1 MSDAIPE
8 LAGVI
13 GRYLSG
19 LARENASTHTLRN
32 YASDLDQFIEYF
44 SPPGHGTSLAPCEI
58 GVLQLREWL
67 GHLFDLGLSAI
78 TIRRKL
84 AAVRSLFKFMLR
96 EGTIARNPARLV
108 RTPKAPKRV
117 PMVPTAE
124 QTNTLVDTVAAD
136 ILDRPHPTRDLLI
149 FELLYGCGMRISE
162 LAGLNLE
169 DFDRT
174 ERWIR
179 VRGKAVRSGRC
190 RTGRRPRMRLKN
202 IEVRAELAA
211 PPPPGGAGQRPAAA
225 ERALLLN
232 HRGRRLS
239 DRGARGIVKFYAR
252 MISGDSSLHPH
263 SLRHAYATHLL
274 ADGADLRAI
283 QELLGHAR
291 LSTTQKYTQVSLTDL
306 IAVYDRAH
314 PKAHKS

>member
-1 MSDAIPE
+1 MSDVTSE
-8 LAGVI
+8 LVAAVA
-13 GRYLSG
+13 RYLG
-19 LARENASTHTLRN
+19 ELGRENASPHTLRN
-32 YASDLDQFIEYF
+32 YSSDLDQFVEYF
-44 SPPGHGTSLAPCEI
+44 SPPGGGQPTPREI

-67 GHLFDLGLSAI
+67 GSLFDQGLSA
-78 TIRRKL
+78 TTVRRKL

-96 EGTIARNPARLV
+96 EGTIPTNPARLV

-124 QTNTLVDTVAAD
+124 QTNTLVDAVGAD
-136 ILDRPHPTRDLLI
+136 TLDRPHPTRDLVI

-162 LAGLNLE
+162 VAGLNLE
-169 DFDRT
+169 DLDRT

-179 VRGKAVRSGRC
+179 VLGKGRKE
-190 RTGRRPRMRLKN
+190 RQVPYGSKAADALEKYL
-202 IEVRAELAA
+202 EVRAQLSEQNQ
-211 PPPPGGAGQRPAAA
+211 PM
-225 ERALLLN
+225 EHALLLN

-291 LSTTQKYTQVSLTDL
+291 LATTQKYTQVSLTDL
-306 IAVYDRAH
+306 VAVYDRAH
-314 PKAHKS
+314 PKARKS